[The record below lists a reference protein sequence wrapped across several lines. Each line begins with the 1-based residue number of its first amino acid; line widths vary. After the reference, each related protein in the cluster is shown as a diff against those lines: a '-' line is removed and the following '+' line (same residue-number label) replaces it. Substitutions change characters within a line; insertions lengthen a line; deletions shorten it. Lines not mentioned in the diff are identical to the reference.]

1 MNPQPQNTGKPMEKK
16 NPKPDARKQGKRRW
30 RLDRPPVPGSEKPV
44 AEVVNGLN
52 YKGLN
57 AELRKLGFKTMSW
70 SPR

>member
-1 MNPQPQNTGKPMEKK
+1 MKNQRNMNPERKPKK
-16 NPKPDARKQGKRRW
+16 RTW

-44 AEVVNGLN
+44 QEVVGGLS